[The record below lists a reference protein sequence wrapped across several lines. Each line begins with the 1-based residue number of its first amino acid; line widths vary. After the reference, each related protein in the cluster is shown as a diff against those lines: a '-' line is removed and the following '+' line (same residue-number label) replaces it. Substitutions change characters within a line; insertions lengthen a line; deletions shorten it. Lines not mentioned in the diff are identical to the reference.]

1 MNLMFRKNFREGGA
15 SKSGGTGGLKTKTS
29 NRYQTAKRSRD
40 MGISNP
46 DDYHFRTHI
55 FFTAA
60 RGASGFGYQDT
71 VEG

>member
-1 MNLMFRKNFREGGA
+1 MFRKNFREGGA
-15 SKSGGTGGLKTKTS
+15 NKGGGGGLRTKTT
-29 NRYQTAKRSRD
+29 NRYQAKRSRD

-55 FFTAA
+55 FFAA
-60 RGASGFGYQDT
+60 AKGGSGFGCQDT